1 MCGGAILAALIPAR
15 VHRPLTAA
23 TLWPAASQST
33 TAAGKRK
40 AADVDAVDELEAVT
54 DDDDDFEAEF
64 QLFVDDDDEEPH
76 PAASL
81 EAAVSKAD
89 PSPAGTIH
97 QITRTPGRTTSSSRS
112 IVSPEREMCSL
123 SVLCVSVS
131 VSGAAVS
138 TNPARRIRVAA
149 AGAGPSSS
157 EKKYRGVRYRRS
169 GRWAAEIR
177 DPRQGRRAWLGTF
190 CTPEEAA
197 RAYDREARRIRG
209 KSARLNFP
217 NHDLPTRRRAPVPVP
232 IDLNLPAVSDDLDD
246 DAMDGADED
255 AGDVRRAGMG
265 GEAVQSTLARI
276 KELITQQ
283 GPNELPYAALIA
295 ECGRQMEEIAALRR
309 DLETRERQLVRLVS
323 SVLR

>member
-23 TLWPAASQST
+23 TLWPAADQST
-33 TAAGKRK
+33 TAGGKRK
-40 AADVDAVDELEAVT
+40 AGDADEAVT

-64 QLFVDDDDEEPH
+64 QLFVDDYDEEPS
-76 PAASL
+76 PVASL
-81 EAAVSKAD
+81 QAAISKAAPSPEVSGGAVS
-89 PSPAGTIH
+89 S
-97 QITRTPGRTTSSSRS
+97 
-112 IVSPEREMCSL
+112 
-123 SVLCVSVS
+123 
-131 VSGAAVS
+131 
-138 TNPARRIRVAA
+138 PARRVRVL

-157 EKKYRGVRYRRS
+157 QKKYRGVRYRRS

-190 CTPEEAA
+190 CTAEEAA

-217 NHDLPTRRRAPVPVP
+217 HQDLPTRRRAPVPVP
-232 IDLNLPAVSDDLDD
+232 IDLNLPAVSGDLDD

-255 AGDVRRAGMG
+255 AGGVRRAGMG

-276 KELITQQ
+276 KELTTQK
-283 GPNELPYAALIA
+283 GPHELPYAALIA

>member
-89 PSPAGTIH
+89 PSPA
-97 QITRTPGRTTSSSRS
+97 
-112 IVSPEREMCSL
+112 
-123 SVLCVSVS
+123 VS

>member
-23 TLWPAASQST
+23 TLWPAADQST
-33 TAAGKRK
+33 TAGGKRK
-40 AADVDAVDELEAVT
+40 AGDADEAVT

-64 QLFVDDDDEEPH
+64 QLFVDDYDEEPS
-76 PAASL
+76 P
-81 EAAVSKAD
+81 AVSKAA
-89 PSPAGTIH
+89 PSP
-97 QITRTPGRTTSSSRS
+97 
-112 IVSPEREMCSL
+112 E
-123 SVLCVSVS
+123 
-131 VSGAAVS
+131 VSGGAVS
-138 TNPARRIRVAA
+138 TSPAARRVRIA

-157 EKKYRGVRYRRS
+157 EKKKYRGVRYRRS

-190 CTPEEAA
+190 CTAEEAA

-217 NHDLPTRRRAPVPVP
+217 HQDLPTRRRAPVPVP
-232 IDLNLPAVSDDLDD
+232 IDLNLPAVSGDLDD
-246 DAMDGADED
+246 DGMDGADED
-255 AGDVRRAGMG
+255 AGGVRRAGMG

-276 KELITQQ
+276 KELTTQK
-283 GPNELPYAALIA
+283 GPHELPYAALIA